1 MNRKICCTAA
11 VLAAFAA
18 CTPRTTGAQNPS
30 TIFIHDA
37 TILTVTHGNIE
48 HGSILIRDGKIAA
61 VGADLKAPEGAAVI
75 DASGQFVMPGIID
88 CHSHIAVDGSVNE
101 AGPSVSSMANIADV
115 LNPDDI
121 DIYRDLAGG
130 VTTAN
135 ILHGSANPIGGQT
148 VVIKLRWGKPAADLP
163 FQGALP
169 GIKFALGE
177 NPKHSNFPS
186 PPGVTPRYPGTR
198 LGVEEV
204 IRQAFI
210 EAREYK
216 KQWDDFN
223 QRKAAGEQN
232 LIPPRRDVRLDPLVE
247 VMEGK
252 RYVHAHCYRADEILM
267 LIRVANEFGFK
278 VRTFQHVL
286 EGYKI
291 ADEIAASGAGGST
304 FSDWWAYKMEASD
317 AIPYNAALMAERGVI
332 VSVNSDDAQ
341 EARQLNQEAAKTMKY
356 GGLSANDALK
366 MITLNPAIQLGIDA
380 RAGSIDVGKDADLA
394 IYNHDPLS
402 VYAVVQ
408 KTLIDGQ
415 VYFDRDR
422 DLAQRSK
429 LAAEKQSLLD
439 KEKKAAAEKKADDK
453 KSGEN
458 SEKKP
463 DKKPSQKKKPSQDA
477 SGTAI
482 DNVSATITTTTI
494 GGAR

>member
-1 MNRKICCTAA
+1 MKRAI
-11 VLAAFAA
+11 LFAA
-18 CTPRTTGAQNPS
+18 LIVTAVAPPATRAQNPT
-30 TIFIHDA
+30 TIFIQNA
-37 TILTVTHGNIE
+37 TVLTVTHGNIE

-61 VGADLKAPEGAAVI
+61 VGADLKAPEGAAII
-75 DASGQFVMPGIID
+75 DATGQFVMPGIID

-101 AGPSVSSMANIADV
+101 AGPAVSSMANIADV

-121 DIYRDLAGG
+121 NIYRDLAGG

-135 ILHGSANPIGGQT
+135 ILHGSAYPIGGQT
-148 VVIKLRWGKPAADLP
+148 SVIKLRWRKPASGLP
-163 FQGALP
+163 FRGALP

-177 NPKHSNFPS
+177 NPKHANFEP
-186 PPGVTPRYPGTR
+186 PPGTQPRYPATR

-216 KQWDDFN
+216 KQWDDYN
-223 QRKAAGEQN
+223 QRKAAGERN

-291 ADEIAASGAGGST
+291 ADEIAAAGAGGST
-304 FSDWWAYKMEASD
+304 FSDWWAYKMEAFD
-317 AIPYNAALMAERGVI
+317 AIPYNAALMADRGVI

-341 EARQLNQEAAKTMKY
+341 EARQLNQEAAKSMKN

-366 MITLNPAIQLGIDA
+366 LITLNPAIQLGIEA

-394 IYNHDPLS
+394 IFNHDPLS

-439 KEKKAAAEKKADDK
+439 KEKKAAEEKKADDK

-463 DKKPSQKKKPSQDA
+463 DKKPSQKKKPSQDR
-477 SGTAI
+477 SGAAI
-482 DNVSATITTTTI
+482 NNAATT
-494 GGAR
+494 